1 VARRRLAPASVPNVH
16 GYARVSTAA
25 QRDNGISL
33 DEQQ

>member
-1 VARRRLAPASVPNVH
+1 VPNVH